1 MKRESKKLYNSKLLI
16 LGIIS
21 LIIIFVVVLIGTL
34 SGRYSFWLKKWNGS
48 IVLGI
53 SDKLPIV
60 KTSENVEKLLEEAVS
75 STKEGVAKKV
85 IESQEKFKLSL
96 EKEIASMTSSQ
107 IRSFQLKLCKDW
119 GVMSV
124 QQ

>member
-75 STKEGVAKKV
+75 STKEGGAKKG
-85 IESQEKFKLSL
+85 IEGQERGK
-96 EKEIASMTSSQ
+96 
-107 IRSFQLKLCKDW
+107 
-119 GVMSV
+119 
-124 QQ
+124 